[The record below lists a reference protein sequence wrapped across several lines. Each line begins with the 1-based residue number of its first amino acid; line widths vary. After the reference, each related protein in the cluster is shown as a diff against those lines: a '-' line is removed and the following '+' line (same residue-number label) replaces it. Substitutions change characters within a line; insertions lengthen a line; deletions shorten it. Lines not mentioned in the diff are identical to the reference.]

1 MKSDSSRYG
10 LVLFFVYL
18 LFYGGFV
25 AINAIAPESMERTL
39 VSGLNT
45 AVVYGFALIFG
56 AVLLSAVYGF
66 LCGDVGRGGDAGGG
80 EQ

>member
-39 VSGLNT
+39 MSGLNT
-45 AVVYGFALIFG
+45 AVVFGFALIFG
-56 AVLLSAVYGF
+56 AVLLSAVYGL

>member
-56 AVLLSAVYGF
+56 AVLLSAVYGL